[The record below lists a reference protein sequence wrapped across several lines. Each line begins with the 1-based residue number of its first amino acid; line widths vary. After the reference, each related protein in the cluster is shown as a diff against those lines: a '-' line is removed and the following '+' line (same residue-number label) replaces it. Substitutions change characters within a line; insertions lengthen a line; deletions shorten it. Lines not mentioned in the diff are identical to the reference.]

1 MNGRANAP
9 LTGRR
14 PAQILGCP
22 AHISAMRTV
31 SQTVSLPPFQAFLDA
46 QRETVFRYLVAM
58 IGPNDAEDVFQETF
72 ISALRAYP
80 RLKPDSNLR
89 AWALTIANRKAIDF
103 IRARNR
109 RPLPVEEVPEV
120 AVHDGRPSE
129 GGDVWAVARG
139 LPASQ
144 REALLYRF
152 AADLPYSDVAAALGT
167 SEEAARQRVSEGI
180 RQLRKAMA

>member
-1 MNGRANAP
+1 
-9 LTGRR
+9 
-14 PAQILGCP
+14 
-22 AHISAMRTV
+22 
-31 SQTVSLPPFQAFLDA
+31 VSLPPFQVFLDA

-58 IGPNDAEDVFQETF
+58 IGPVDAEDVFQETF

-80 RLKPDSNLR
+80 RLRPDSNLR
-89 AWALTIANRKAIDF
+89 AWALTIANRKAIDA

-109 RPLPVEEVPEV
+109 RAVPVADVPEV
-120 AVHDGRPSE
+120 AVRDGRPE
-129 GGDVWAVARG
+129 DHDVWSAARD

-152 AADLPYSDVAAALGT
+152 AADLPYSDVAEALGT

-180 RQLRKAMA
+180 RQLRKAWQS

>member
-1 MNGRANAP
+1 M
-9 LTGRR
+9 
-14 PAQILGCP
+14 
-22 AHISAMRTV
+22 
-31 SQTVSLPPFQAFLDA
+31 SLPPFQAFLDA

-58 IGPNDAEDVFQETF
+58 IGPDDAEDVFQETF

-80 RLKPDSNLR
+80 RLRPDSNLR
-89 AWALTIANRKAIDF
+89 AWALTIANRKAIDA
-103 IRARNR
+103 IRARKR
-109 RPLPVEEVPEV
+109 RALPVADVPEA
-120 AVHDGRPSE
+120 AVRDGRPE
-129 GGDVWAVARG
+129 DHDVWAAARD

-180 RQLRKAMA
+180 RRLRKAWQS

>member
-1 MNGRANAP
+1 MNRRADAP
-9 LTGRR
+9 LGDARI
-14 PAQILGCP
+14 QILGCL
-22 AHISAMRTV
+22 AHISSPRSV

-58 IGPNDAEDVFQETF
+58 IGPDDAEDVFQETF
-72 ISALRAYP
+72 IAALRAYP
-80 RLKPDSNLR
+80 RLRPDSNLR
-89 AWALTIANRKAIDF
+89 AWALTIANRKAIDA
-103 IRARNR
+103 IRARR
-109 RPLPVEEVPEV
+109 RRALPVEDVPEV
-120 AVHDGRPSE
+120 AVYDGRPADRE
-129 GGDVWAVARG
+129 DVWAAARD

-167 SEEAARQRVSEGI
+167 SEQAARQRVSEGI

>member
-1 MNGRANAP
+1 
-9 LTGRR
+9 
-14 PAQILGCP
+14 
-22 AHISAMRTV
+22 
-31 SQTVSLPPFQAFLDA
+31 VSLPPFQVFLDA

-58 IGPNDAEDVFQETF
+58 IGPVDAEDVFQETF

-80 RLKPDSNLR
+80 RLRPDSNLR
-89 AWALTIANRKAIDF
+89 AWALTIANRKAIDA

-109 RPLPVEEVPEV
+109 RAVPVAGVPEV
-120 AVHDGRPSE
+120 AVRDGRPE
-129 GGDVWAVARG
+129 DHDVWSAARN

-152 AADLPYSDVAAALGT
+152 AADLPYSDVAEALGT

-180 RQLRKAMA
+180 RQLRKAWQS